1 MITFYDRHYNVLA
14 QASFTG
20 TDGLV
25 AYDDVIHDDLKTGI
39 ATYKFSIDKTDESVK
54 NISIGSYIRVLTF
67 DNDKLWFEIL
77 DIEEDHDR
85 VDFTALDAGIDL
97 IGESVYPYEAD
108 KGYPLKHYLDRFML
122 DSGWD
127 VEIPE
132 SVATKT
138 RKLTFEGWESASK
151 RIRQVVGNF
160 GCELEYDI
168 EERYGKPFRKVI
180 RIKEKIGQEKDAR
193 LEYGREISN
202 IKRRISIQNLATA
215 LRARGADGLTL
226 EGYKYNDGRYFVGG
240 DTIHDLQEGARW
252 SRHDDVKKDGGYIV
266 DTYESEAKTQKTLF
280 DETLL
285 QLKKRAYPEI
295 EYEVQFNELPEEV
308 KKGDTV
314 IIVDFTFKPALKIKA
329 RVEEIEGSLSRKF
342 YGEGQVV
349 ISNIEYKE
357 TNIDEKLKS
366 IKHALLKQVTFDA
379 SKVPAVAHIF
389 SRNGTVFTEDAVT
402 TLEAKVTKFD
412 IDITKQYTFKWKRKS
427 AKTPNNDEEWN
438 KKSGL
443 TYKTLDLRKDDINEK
458 SEFVCEFYKDGE
470 LELTQS
476 ILLKDLTLKKHKG
489 KYAPDLAQTG
499 DFWTDT
505 SSGKEVVKIYVDGR
519 WRPVISDNQAEIEK
533 LKTYWNESNR
543 DYAEKLTA
551 IIKELET
558 VKENEKYTRD
568 LTGRFGDL
576 EQAYQ
581 KILEQEKR
589 IDGLGERQKAYELTL
604 EQSSAIIRTIGTY
617 FDFSD
622 DGLVIGKENNNMKMV
637 LKNDRLEFLDGG
649 RLTAYMTGQKMFI
662 VSGAF
667 WQSINIGNHIFEK
680 FGNEF
685 TIISYAGGAVK

>member
-1 MITFYDRHYNVLA
+1 MITFYDRRYNILA
-14 QASFTG
+14 QASFNG
-20 TDGLV
+20 HDGLV
-25 AYDDVIHDDLKTGI
+25 AYDDTFHDDLKTGI
-39 ATYKFSIDKTDESVK
+39 ATYKFSIDKTDDSIS

-67 DNDKLWFEIL
+67 DNEKLWFEIL
-77 DIEEDHDR
+77 DMEEDHDR

-127 VEIPE
+127 VEIPDA
-132 SVATKT
+132 VASKT

-168 EERYGKPFRKVI
+168 EERAGKPHRKVI
-180 RIKEKIGQEKDAR
+180 RIKEQLGQEKDVR

-226 EGYKYNDGRYFVGG
+226 EGYKYNDGRYWVGG

-252 SRHDDVKKDGGYIV
+252 SRHDDVKNDGGYIV

-285 QLKKRAYPEI
+285 QLKKRAYPEV
-295 EYEVQFNELPEEV
+295 EYEVQFNELPEAV

-314 IIVDFTFKPALKIKA
+314 IIVDYTFKPALKIRG
-329 RVEEIEGSLSRKF
+329 RVEDFEGSLSRKY

-357 TNIDEKLKS
+357 TNVDDRLKA
-366 IKHALLKQVTFDA
+366 IEHTLLKQTTFDP

-389 SRNGTVFTEDAVT
+389 SSNGTVFTDEATT

-412 IDITKQYTFKWKRKS
+412 IDISEQYTYKWKRKS
-427 AKTPNNDEEWN
+427 AKLENDDETWN
-438 KKSGL
+438 TTEHNGKRLHLNKQ
-443 TYKTLDLRKDDINEK
+443 DINVQA
-458 SEFVCEFYKDGE
+458 EFVCEIYKNGQ

-476 ILLKDLTLKKHKG
+476 ILLKDLVINKYKG
-489 KYAPDLAQTG
+489 NTAPENAQSG

-505 SSGKEVVKIYVDGR
+505 SSGKEVLKVYVNGA
-519 WRPVISDNQAEIEK
+519 WTPAISESTKDIAEFKRAWE
-533 LKTYWNESNR
+533 ESNR
-543 DYAEKLTA
+543 EYADKLTT
-551 IIKELET
+551 IIHEIES
-558 VKENEKYTRD
+558 VKESEKYTRD
-568 LTGRFGDL
+568 LTGRFGDM
-576 EQAYQ
+576 EQAYK
-581 KILEQEKR
+581 KILEQEKV
-589 IDGLGERQKAYELTL
+589 IEGLGERQKVFELTL
-604 EQSSAIIRTIGTY
+604 EQSSAVIRTLNSV
-617 FDFSD
+617 FDISD
-622 DGLVIGKENNNMKMV
+622 DGLIIGKNNSQMKMV
-637 LKNDRLEFLDGG
+637 LNNDRLEFLDGG
-649 RLTAYMTGQKMFI
+649 RLTAYMSGQKLFI

-667 WQSINIGNHIFEK
+667 WQSVNIGNHIFEK
-680 FGNEF
+680 FGDEF
-685 TIISYAGGAVK
+685 TIVSYAGGAVR